1 MSLSFL
7 GERNILQNTFSMSNL
22 PRRSFAKFVVSD
34 IASSSFTGERFGGTI
49 DFIAGLEIFNK
60 EKLRED
66 PFH

>member
-1 MSLSFL
+1 
-7 GERNILQNTFSMSNL
+7 MSNL

-34 IASSSFTGERFGGTI
+34 IASTSFTGERFGGTI